1 MAITARELVQLRA
14 ACGVGVDVA
23 PDVAEYL
30 EGRSDALWDR
40 ADAFASRAAN
50 VSPPDND
57 DSPLRLPRP
66 RWTLDALAAAL
77 DLRLVEERLP
87 GLLAGAYV
95 RAQGLILLD
104 ETLTAAE
111 RSPVVTHE
119 TGHAALHPKSAHVE
133 VSYLAL
139 ALLYPRRLLCDLP
152 DERAISAYWLT
163 TAVVYR
169 TPWWCAEYRA
179 GVLARG
185 EQSWR

>member
-1 MAITARELVQLRA
+1 MAITARELEALRA
-14 ACGVGVDVA
+14 SCGVGVDLA

-30 EGRSDALWDR
+30 EGRADELWSQ
-40 ADAFASRAAN
+40 ADVFAARAAN
-50 VSPPDND
+50 ASPAVND
-57 DSPLRLPRP
+57 GTPLRLARP
-66 RWTLDALAAAL
+66 RWTLDSLAAAL

-87 GLLAGAYV
+87 GLLVGAYV
-95 RAQGLILLD
+95 RAQGLILVD
-104 ETLTAAE
+104 EGLTAAE

-119 TGHAALHPKSAHVE
+119 TGHAALHPQSAHVE

-139 ALLYPRRLLCDLP
+139 SLLYPRRLLRELP
-152 DERAISAYWLT
+152 EGRAISAYRLSV
-163 TAVVYR
+163 AVPYR